1 MRIKIVI
8 IIILIVLIILGLAF
22 MAGIYFKD
30 DVIKFYNIFNQKV
43 QTQVQNQTQNF
54 QKTEIGSVISKVSKE
69 VLTST
74 PLNVGGSTDSKITLL
89 QSKVILET
97 NAQRLENGP
106 PAQAGNLLPLKENTK
121 LNEAASA
128 KANDLFLKQYF
139 EHVSPT
145 GIDPGQLV
153 QSYGYEYIVTGENLI
168 LGNFSSEKEV
178 VQAWMDSP
186 EHRENILNNRYTEIG
201 VAIIKGTYKGETVW
215 IGVQEFGLPLS
226 ACTSPSI
233 ALKNQ
238 IDSNTAQINLLSVQV
253 NESKKQIDS
262 TDPNS
267 LAYRQMVDD
276 YNKLVGQYNSL
287 ADITK
292 GIVVQYNKEVNN
304 FNVCVANK

>member
-1 MRIKIVI
+1 MRIKT
-8 IIILIVLIILGLAF
+8 IIILILIALIISGLAF
-22 MAGIYFKD
+22 VAGIYFKD
-30 DVIKFYNIFNQKV
+30 DTTKLYNVFNEQV
-43 QTQVQNQTQNF
+43 QTQVQTQTQNL
-54 QKTEIGSVISKVSKE
+54 QKTEIGSVISKVGKE
-69 VLTST
+69 ILTSP
-74 PLNVGGSTDSKITLL
+74 PLNVGGNADNKITLL
-89 QSKVILET
+89 KSKIISET
-97 NAQRLENGP
+97 NAQRLENG
-106 PAQAGNLLPLKENTK
+106 NLPPLKENTK
-121 LNEAASA
+121 LDEAAAA

-145 GIDPGQLV
+145 GIDPGKLV

-178 VQAWMDSP
+178 VQDWMNSP

-201 VAIIKGTYKGETVW
+201 VAIIKGIYKGETVW
-215 IGVQEFGLPLS
+215 IGVQEFGFPLS
-226 ACTSPSI
+226 ACTAPSV

-287 ADITK
+287 ADTTK
-292 GIVVQYNKEVNN
+292 GIVAQYNKEVNN
-304 FNVCVANK
+304 FNSCVNEN